1 MSRVFSAMT
10 GTGGARPAAV
20 AVEEPPVDADGD
32 ESFVVE
38 ADDAPF
44 VEVGGPAG
52 PVFSAA
58 PAKPPEARVRTDAAP
73 ARAFPRI
80 AAPVPPPRAEVF
92 GPAPRVEHAPAPAD
106 APSYLSVRVHDTAP
120 RTAGRI
126 AAGPDVGLVALH
138 FPDHPVSG
146 EYRTLRD
153 EIAKQLPDGT
163 SRALTFTAATPEAG
177 TTTVLL
183 NLGITLALAGQRVLI
198 ADANF
203 TRPGA
208 AAKLALR
215 PAPGLVEVLAGQ
227 LPLPWALQ
235 PTAVPSLQALTAGTT
250 PDASGVPALADA
262 VGRDLPK
269 LVGQLRQW
277 FDWVL
282 IDAGVWGV
290 IPERDATCAAS
301 DAVYL
306 VTREADADRPEFI
319 GLRTWVKQLGGAL
332 RGYVTTRV

>member
-20 AVEEPPVDADGD
+20 AVEQPRDEDDGD
-32 ESFVVE
+32 ETFVVE

-44 VEVGGPAG
+44 VEIGGPAG
-52 PVFSAA
+52 PVFSGA
-58 PAKPPEARVRTDAAP
+58 PAKPRSVPEAKVRTEGAS

-80 AAPVPPPRAEVF
+80 ASPVPTPAPVPL
-92 GPAPRVEHAPAPAD
+92 AD
-106 APSYLSVRVHDTAP
+106 APAYLSVRFHDVVP
-120 RTAGRI
+120 RVPGRVG
-126 AAGPDVGLVALH
+126 GPDPGLVALH
-138 FPDHPVSG
+138 FPDHPESG

-153 EIAKQLPDGT
+153 EIAKQLPAAT
-163 SRALTFTAATPEAG
+163 SRTLTFTAAAPEAG

-183 NLGITLALAGQRVLI
+183 NLGITLAREGQRVLV

-215 PAPGLVEVLAGQ
+215 GAPGLVEVLAGQ
-227 LPLPWALQ
+227 IPLPWALQ
-235 PTAVPSLQALTAGTT
+235 PTAAPSLQALTAGSA
-250 PDASGVPALADA
+250 PDASGIPALAA
-262 VGRDLPK
+262 ALGRDLPK
-269 LVGQLRQW
+269 LLGQLRQW

-282 IDAGVWGV
+282 IDAGVGGV
-290 IPERDATCAAS
+290 VPERDATCAAS

-306 VTREADADRPEFI
+306 VTREADAERPEFV